1 MAITHEPDNNRYVY
15 RDDAGVIAGEVEYV
29 RQGDVLMLVKAE
41 IRPDRQ
47 GQGLG
52 ALLVRETLEM
62 IRDEG
67 HGKIQPICPF
77 IVKYLMKNP
86 EFQSLQA

>member
-15 RDDAGVIAGEVEYV
+15 RDHAGVVAGEVEYV
-29 RQGDVLMLVKAE
+29 REGDVLMLVKAE
-41 IRPDRQ
+41 IWPERQ

>member
-15 RDDAGVIAGEVEYV
+15 RDDAGVVAGEVEYV

-41 IRPDRQ
+41 IWADRQ

>member
-1 MAITHEPDNNRYVY
+1 MPVT
-15 RDDAGVIAGEVEYV
+15 
-29 RQGDVLMLVKAE
+29 AE
-41 IRPDRQ
+41 IWPDRQ

-67 HGKIQPICPF
+67 HGRIQPICPF

>member
-15 RDDAGVIAGEVEYV
+15 RDDAGVVAGEVEYV

-41 IRPDRQ
+41 IWPDRQ

-67 HGKIQPICPF
+67 HGRIQPICPF